1 MDLAGDAAIL
11 ALILVAIMAIVGVF
25 VVVYVGSQ
33 MVNEVIRTHI
43 SVLQKRGL
51 AKDFIVADLEE
62 DGTTVN
68 GVVNVMHDAEDEDD
82 DQDDHAKN
90 NGIHN
95 NNDGKRYSA
104 LKTNDVTD
112 TAVVSGAAGDTT
124 ATTQSHSLHR
134 DEDLEAAATVA
145 LTPMPSA
152 PQMVSLS
159 SGSSTL
165 RRRNH
170 RSNLSES
177 QRSELIR
184 LGLVCTDEEVYQNA
198 NGSVDSDSSYPNSRS
213 SSLDG
218 YGASSRGSEMTQR
231 VSNTNASRRQRSK

>member
-1 MDLAGDAAIL
+1 MVSEACLYVIIHLGLLIIATNFCDL
-11 ALILVAIMAIVGVF
+11 
-25 VVVYVGSQ
+25 
-33 MVNEVIRTHI
+33 
-43 SVLQKRGL
+43 SVLPFL
-51 AKDFIVADLEE
+51 L
-62 DGTTVN
+62 GTTVN

-145 LTPMPSA
+145 CTYLLNCIF
-152 PQMVSLS
+152 VS
-159 SGSSTL
+159 
-165 RRRNH
+165 
-170 RSNLSES
+170 
-177 QRSELIR
+177 
-184 LGLVCTDEEVYQNA
+184 
-198 NGSVDSDSSYPNSRS
+198 
-213 SSLDG
+213 
-218 YGASSRGSEMTQR
+218 
-231 VSNTNASRRQRSK
+231 